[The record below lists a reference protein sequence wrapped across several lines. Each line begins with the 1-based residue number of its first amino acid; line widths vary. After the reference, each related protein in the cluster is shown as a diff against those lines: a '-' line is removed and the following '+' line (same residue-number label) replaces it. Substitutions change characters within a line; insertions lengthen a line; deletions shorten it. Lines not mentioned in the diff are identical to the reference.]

1 MRGSVCACV
10 QTAGGLSAAVA
21 AACADDLA
29 EDCSLVAAAPDSSAS
44 SNRFPAAQLAV
55 GREVRMLRIRGIL
68 SVGLC
73 QSVLWLTK
81 RARVRVL

>member
-55 GREVRMLRIRGIL
+55 GREVRMPPHPWYTVSRSM
-68 SVGLC
+68 SVSPAAG
-73 QSVLWLTK
+73 
-81 RARVRVL
+81 